1 MIGFVIDSFGQIKFL
16 LKETSGE
23 LPLLDAR
30 PVWYLP
36 IRFSRIYHLIEY
48 IFDIMNTMYY
58 ILIREENDMALTSTV
73 TFRTTP
79 ELKERVDNLAKRTR
93 RSSGFYYN
101 ILLEDYL
108 SDIEDIYDAI
118 DISEK
123 VRAGKEKTYSS
134 DEIRKEL
141 DL

>member
-1 MIGFVIDSFGQIKFL
+1 M
-16 LKETSGE
+16 
-23 LPLLDAR
+23 
-30 PVWYLP
+30 
-36 IRFSRIYHLIEY
+36 H
-48 IFDIMNTMYY
+48 TMYY
-58 ILIREENDMALTSTV
+58 ILIREVNDMALTSTV

-101 ILLEDYL
+101 VLLEDYL
-108 SDIEDIYDAI
+108 SEIEDIYDAV
-118 DISEK
+118 DISER

-141 DL
+141 GL

>member
-1 MIGFVIDSFGQIKFL
+1 
-16 LKETSGE
+16 
-23 LPLLDAR
+23 
-30 PVWYLP
+30 
-36 IRFSRIYHLIEY
+36 
-48 IFDIMNTMYY
+48 MYY
-58 ILIREENDMALTSTV
+58 ILTRKENNMSLTSTV

-101 ILLEDYL
+101 VLLEDYL
-108 SDIEDIYDAI
+108 SEIEDIYDAI

-134 DEIRKEL
+134 GEIRKEL
-141 DL
+141 GL

>member
-1 MIGFVIDSFGQIKFL
+1 
-16 LKETSGE
+16 
-23 LPLLDAR
+23 
-30 PVWYLP
+30 
-36 IRFSRIYHLIEY
+36 
-48 IFDIMNTMYY
+48 MYY
-58 ILIREENDMALTSTV
+58 ILISEVNDMALTSTV

-101 ILLEDYL
+101 VLLEDYL
-108 SDIEDIYDAI
+108 SEIEDIYDAI

-134 DEIRKEL
+134 AEIRK
-141 DL
+141 DLGL